1 MITHW
6 ILKVTDGRSE
16 GLGCGS
22 LPELRTE
29 ESLEPSAKLQ
39 HSGRT
44 GWRLPK
50 RRFQSKSTAAPPPLR
65 CVAMRGGA
73 QPRTKGS
80 GGEVRRQRR
89 NDAKLASTYAC
100 MFPTSNDY
108 LRNTITNRDATL
120 AGKSSIHSIVQNP
133 TPPASSLNLPASQKA
148 RPCANEHYSFVNIS
162 QNVMIVYVTLLAYL
176 ENRDELSVVQF
187 LCYIRQVF
195 ELKCI

>member
-1 MITHW
+1 MFGFKSPDSEAMITHW

-80 GGEVRRQRR
+80 GGGGEVRRQRR

-133 TPPASSLNLPASQKA
+133 TPPAS
-148 RPCANEHYSFVNIS
+148 
-162 QNVMIVYVTLLAYL
+162 
-176 ENRDELSVVQF
+176 
-187 LCYIRQVF
+187 
-195 ELKCI
+195 